1 MQRTT
6 GVMAALLIVGAAAS
20 AGDAAAQ
27 GTRDIFDRI
36 DRNGDAVI
44 SEEEFRNWMA
54 ATYGRKDGDANRILT
69 WAELHP
75 DGRPQPADWVDFSL
89 DDVMDA
95 IPVAFAQRDR
105 DGDGKLSRTEMAAAP
120 PGAIVERAAEAEAKA
135 ADVSAEQ
142 PKE

>member
-6 GVMAALLIVGAAAS
+6 WLIAMLMAAVGATAPGES
-20 AGDAAAQ
+20 AGQ
-27 GTRDIFDRI
+27 GTRDVFDRI
-36 DRNGDAVI
+36 DRNGDGVI
-44 SEEEFRNWMA
+44 SEEEFRNYMA
-54 ATYGRKDGDANRILT
+54 ATYGRKDVDDNRILS
-69 WAELHP
+69 WADLHP

-95 IPVAFAQRDR
+95 IPTAFAQRDR
-105 DGDGKLSRTEMAAAP
+105 DGDGKLSRAEMAAAP

>member
-1 MQRTT
+1 MQR
-6 GVMAALLIVGAAAS
+6 VSWLMALALVAGAS
-20 AGDAAAQ
+20 AKIDGALAQ
-27 GTRDIFDRI
+27 GAGDVFDRI
-36 DRNGDAVI
+36 DRNGDGVI

-54 ATYGRKDGDANRILT
+54 ATYGRKDADGNRILT

-89 DDVMDA
+89 DDVMAA

-105 DGDGKLSRTEMAAAP
+105 DGDGKLSREEMAAAP
-120 PGAIVERAAEAEAKA
+120 PGALVEEAAEAGAKA
-135 ADVSAEQ
+135 ADAAADK